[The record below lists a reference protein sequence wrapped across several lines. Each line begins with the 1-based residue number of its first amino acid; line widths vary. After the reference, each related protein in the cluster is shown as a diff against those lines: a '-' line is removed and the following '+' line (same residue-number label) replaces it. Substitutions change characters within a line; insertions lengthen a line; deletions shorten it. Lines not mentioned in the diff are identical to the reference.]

1 MQRYNNFLRLQQK
14 TQKKGL
20 APHVYQKLREKK
32 LFFALYNVYVRN
44 ILYLCT
50 RYHAVLAP
58 KGSEGVGAKFIG
70 TASYNA
76 CFWTLETANFNN
88 PNQRHCR
95 GDASGGIITSR
106 QCAEARVA
114 SRTLYGCIIF
124 HGVSIYSGCLLGRFS
139 QDLKRRTGRVRFTLF
154 LYSEV
159 ISDRVSILS
168 FADSKTH

>member
-1 MQRYNNFLRLQQK
+1 MQRYNNFPRLQQK

-20 APHVYQKLREKK
+20 APHVYQKLGEKK
-32 LFFALYNVYVRN
+32 FFFVIYNVYVRI

-88 PNQRHCR
+88 PVKNIAEWMLRTWLYNAPSVCR
-95 GDASGGIITSR
+95 
-106 QCAEARVA
+106 EALV
-114 SRTLYGCIIF
+114 SLRTLHGCEHI
-124 HGVSIYSGCLLGRFS
+124 
-139 QDLKRRTGRVRFTLF
+139 
-154 LYSEV
+154 
-159 ISDRVSILS
+159 
-168 FADSKTH
+168 